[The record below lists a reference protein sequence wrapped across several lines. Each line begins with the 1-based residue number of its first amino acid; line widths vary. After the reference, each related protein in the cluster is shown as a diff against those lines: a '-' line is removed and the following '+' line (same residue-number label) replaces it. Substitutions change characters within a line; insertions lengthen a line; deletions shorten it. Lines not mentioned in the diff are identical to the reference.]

1 MKVLHIIPSVSPLRG
16 GPSEAVLQMV
26 KALQEQGVT
35 AEIVTTND
43 DGDGLLDVP
52 LDQWLAYP
60 SQAPVPIRFFPRF
73 SPSIPAIREFAFSG
87 ALAIWLWQHMTE
99 YDLVHIHAIFSATST
114 MAMAIARLQNVP
126 YIVRPLGQLC
136 HWSLQQGHYKKQL
149 YLQLIE
155 RANLNQARLIHFTSD
170 QEQQEALQLGLHT
183 PGFVLPHGL
192 VMPPQLANA
201 KVQLRQFLN
210 LPMDEPIVLFL
221 SRLHPKKGLDY
232 LIPALSQLQGH
243 RFTFVLAGNATPE
256 YESEVQQLLQATGLM
271 AQTRRLGFVQGETKT
286 LLLQGADLFVLTS
299 HSENFGI
306 AVLEAMAHGLPVL
319 VTPGVALASLV
330 ERSHLGWVTPLDQS
344 TIITALKQFFGT
356 LPLASQLGERARQLV
371 EQHYSWHRIA
381 THLIQQYHSA
391 LSQPFLEPNPHPH
404 TLTPP
409 HPPCSPTSLPLSSP
423 TTKLPISIAPSS
435 N

>member
-1 MKVLHIIPSVSPLRG
+1 MKVLHVIPSVSPLRG

-26 KALQEQGVT
+26 RALQAQGIT

-43 DGDGLLDVP
+43 DGAGILHVP
-52 LDQWLAYP
+52 LNEWLEYP
-60 SQAPVPIRFFPRF
+60 DQAPVPIRFFPRF
-73 SPSIPAIREFAFSG
+73 SPSIPALREFAFSG
-87 ALAIWLWQHMTE
+87 SLALWLWQHMAE
-99 YDLVHIHAIFSATST
+99 YDLVHVHAVFSAAST
-114 MAMAIARLQNVP
+114 IAMVIARLQNVP

-136 HWSLQQGHYKKQL
+136 HWSLQQGHHKKQL

-155 RANLNQARLIHFTSD
+155 RANLNQAQLIHFTSD
-170 QEQQEALQLGLHT
+170 QEQQEALQLGLKP

-192 VMPPQLANA
+192 VMPPYLPNA
-201 KVQLRQFLN
+201 KAQLRQYLN
-210 LPMDEPIVLFL
+210 LPLEEPIVLFL

-256 YESEVQQLLQATGLM
+256 YESEVQQLLQATGLI
-271 AQTRRLGFVQGETKT
+271 AQTRRMGFVQGETKT

-319 VTPGVALASLV
+319 ITPGVALASLV
-330 ERSHLGWVTPLDQS
+330 KRSHLGWVTPLDQA
-344 TIITALKQFFGT
+344 TITHTLQQVFDN
-356 LPLASQLGERARQLV
+356 LPLANHMGECARHLV
-371 EQHYSWHRIA
+371 EQHYSWHHIA

-391 LSQPFLEPNPHPH
+391 LFQPSLE
-404 TLTPP
+404 LPP
-409 HPPCSPTSLPLSSP
+409 SLP
-423 TTKLPISIAPSS
+423 
-435 N
+435 